1 MTPKL
6 LAAILLDSNR
16 ECETYCEEKNIP
28 KKTEDHIKACNASIL
43 TQITRLLY
51 STFNDKLVQYEET
64 DAMID
69 EGHALELYLNNLK
82 KIQNQHNI

>member
-16 ECETYCEEKNIP
+16 ECETYCAEKKVP

-43 TQITRLLY
+43 AQITRLLY
-51 STFNDKLVQYEET
+51 STFDDKLVLTEET
-64 DAMID
+64 DSMID
-69 EGHALELYLNNLK
+69 EGHALELYLKNLK
-82 KIQNQHNI
+82 KIHESA